1 MARPPP
7 ARPAS
12 PSAAPPGLRVPLR
25 PERRCWGTG
34 GTPGSIRTKAPG
46 MRMDDR
52 PAVCREPRL
61 CFSDARPARPVRT
74 PPVPAE
80 RVDLLPPRCPT
91 SPGVTVRPASAPDYL
106 EACQAVRLSPLRS
119 VFLIDTKQSSQ

>member
-1 MARPPP
+1 
-7 ARPAS
+7 
-12 PSAAPPGLRVPLR
+12 
-25 PERRCWGTG
+25 
-34 GTPGSIRTKAPG
+34 
-46 MRMDDR
+46 MRMHDR
-52 PAVCREPRL
+52 PAACREPRL
-61 CFSDARPARPVRT
+61 CFPDARPARPVRT

-106 EACQAVRLSPLRS
+106 EACQAVRLSSLRS